1 MFRHLD
7 PSSRFRLAQGLYD
20 EAMKAPFY
28 CRKFA
33 GLPRPADEAGWRGL
47 PILKRLELFEHT
59 YPRSR
64 DMLTVP
70 EEGFFI
76 SATSGTSGTAR
87 YVVCTHPEWE
97 AFCEQQARALR
108 LMGVTP
114 QDRVANVFEAG
125 YLWPSFLAVHD
136 IIKKLNAT
144 HLPITSMIPPER
156 ILKYCRE
163 FLPTVMVSIPTM
175 FVFLADLALK
185 EGKPLEGLRLVA
197 FAGEAMTE
205 AQKAHIA
212 RGLGATE
219 FRALAYSSADAGLM
233 GYQCAHC
240 QGGTYHVPTDFQY
253 LEIIEPQSGRACGP
267 GEKGDLIV
275 TNFAQKSM
283 PIVRYEIGDL
293 GAWLEGPCPCGD
305 LNPRFELLGRI
316 GSDDFKLYATIIPMS
331 VFERAL
337 EPFHERLSLNFNLLA
352 EPVESQVDLTLRVES
367 ADPEAA
373 RAIVPAVVEA
383 IRSLDVVINAS
394 LEAGNLR
401 RLLVQPVPLGSLE
414 RNPSTGKLIRLTDR
428 RH

>member
-1 MFRHLD
+1 MFKHLS
-7 PSSRFRLAQGLYD
+7 PQQQFQKALSLWD

-28 CRKFA
+28 RRRF
-33 GLPRPADEAGWRGL
+33 PTTRPENAEAWQAL

-59 YPRSR
+59 YPRSK

-87 YVVCTHPEWE
+87 YVVCTHAEWE
-97 AFCEQQARALR
+97 AFCAQQARALR

-114 QDRVANVFEAG
+114 RDLVANVFEAG

-136 IIKKLNAT
+136 IVKQLNAT

-163 FLPTVMVSIPTM
+163 FKPTVMLSIPTM

-185 EGKPLEGLRLVA
+185 EGAPLEGLRLVA

-212 RGLGATE
+212 RGLGATQ

-233 GYQCAHC
+233 GYQCDHC
-240 QGGTYHVPTDFQY
+240 QSGTYHVPTDFQ
-253 LEIIEPQSGRACGP
+253 LIEIIDPLTGKACGP

-293 GAWLEGPCPCGD
+293 GTWVAEPCPCGD
-305 LNPRFELLGRI
+305 PNPRFELLGRI

-337 EPFHERLSLNFNLLA
+337 EPFHEHVSLNFNLLVT
-352 EPVESQVDLTLRVES
+352 PHESAVDLTLRVES

-373 RAIVPAVVEA
+373 KAVIPAIVAR
-383 IRSLDVVINAS
+383 IRELDVVINAS
-394 LEAGNLR
+394 LEAGNLHA
-401 RLLVQPVPLGSLE
+401 LTVQPVPLGTLE